1 MTAVVIDASAGVEI
15 VADTRRGEVL
25 ARLIPAGS
33 DGWVPEHFYAE
44 VLAVLRRRWLLEGK
58 LTESQATAAVS
69 RLTSWHL
76 HRASIAPLTTAAWR
90 YRHNLTAADAL
101 YIALAENLDADF
113 LTDDHRLAE
122 APTLTTARS
131 RSSPPRWRAQ
141 SRPSSARGTP

>member
-76 HRASIAPLTTAAWR
+76 HRASIAPLTAAAWR

-101 YIALAENLDADF
+101 YIALAEDLDADF
-113 LTDDHRLAE
+113 PTDDHRLAE
-122 APTLTTARS
+122 APIL
-131 RSSPPRWRAQ
+131 SPRLNILRL
-141 SRPSSARGTP
+141 SVRPGPGVSPA